1 MTSEHADE
9 DALKVI
15 AGWHRNSGNGP
26 ETFTDF

>member
-1 MTSEHADE
+1 MISEYAGG
-9 DALKVI
+9 ALKVI